1 MPVAEGVTLDDV
13 ARETSDMSRFVN
25 FYQGLFGFKE
35 TASFEIEG
43 TKEKGIETFFTGNT
57 LTDERAKRH
66 SSSTLMVIYWKSRA
80 PPVDG
85 E

>member
-25 FYQGLFGFKE
+25 FYQELFGFEE

-57 LTDERAKRH
+57 LTDEKAKRAFFFDPDGNLLEVQ
-66 SSSTLMVIYWKSRA
+66 ST
-80 PPVDG
+80 PC
-85 E
+85 